1 MESNRNMIF
10 KNIKRMQFSDIQ
22 KYFEACKFSYEYS
35 EAKTS
40 NNKYVPN
47 KNALSIIQ
55 KYKLLAALMYVMDKN
70 MEMKVI
76 IDSRE
81 CNYAHRVLDVIESL
95 DPFIPSLVQSATGF
109 STYKDPMP
117 DTPNPNGIKLRF
129 YVREAE
135 GKISGFVLKLTEGE
149 VSELPEYVTSESD
162 ILEFSKKIVNMS
174 EVERKNL
181 FEDFQKRIASGNAT
195 AQEYIL
201 LLKRRMDENDYGD

>member
-1 MESNRNMIF
+1 
-10 KNIKRMQFSDIQ
+10 
-22 KYFEACKFSYEYS
+22 
-35 EAKTS
+35 
-40 NNKYVPN
+40 
-47 KNALSIIQ
+47 
-55 KYKLLAALMYVMDKN
+55 
-70 MEMKVI
+70 
-76 IDSRE
+76 
-81 CNYAHRVLDVIESL
+81 
-95 DPFIPSLVQSATGF
+95 
-109 STYKDPMP
+109 MP

-135 GKISGFVLKLTEGE
+135 GKISGFVLTLTEGE